1 MRRLTIER
9 ERRGMSK
16 VRLAQEAKLNPATL
30 NLIENRGFIPYSG
43 QLQRIASAL
52 GYAGDPTE
60 LLAEVG

>member
-16 VRLAQEAKLNPATL
+16 MTLAHEARLNPATL
-30 NLIENRGFIPYSG
+30 NLIENRGLTPYSG
-43 QLQRIASAL
+43 QLQRLSDAL
-52 GYAGDPTE
+52 GYTGNPAE